1 MDPIR
6 VLVVEDRAELLRL
19 LQLSLGSAGMQV
31 VAAVDGEDALEKLA
45 EARPDVLLTD
55 LMMPRV
61 DGLQLV
67 LRIRETP
74 GYEDLPVLLL
84 TALPEDERSVMLAAL
99 PRTKVV
105 GKPPL
110 FGALVPLIAEL
121 VGRPIE

>member
-31 VAAVDGEDALEKLA
+31 AAAVDGEDALEKLA

-84 TALPEDERSVMLAAL
+84 TALPEDDRSVMLAAL